1 MFFSDPAHW
10 DKIKIIHCGVDPA
23 LYDRPAGP
31 PLPARRDD
39 EIRLVFVGRL
49 APVKG
54 LRVLLAALAQ
64 LRDDLPNLH
73 LVLVGD
79 GPDRKTLETAAAPL
93 GDRVTF
99 TGYLSQNEVAQAM
112 QAADICVLPSFAEGV
127 PVVLMEAMASRKPV
141 IATQVAGVGEL
152 VEDGVSGFI
161 VPPGDMESLAARI
174 RVLAGDA
181 KLRAQMGK
189 AGRDKVVAEFDIA
202 DEVVRLAGL
211 FAGDDGVQTKQVEA
225 RS

>member
-1 MFFSDPAHW
+1 L
-10 DKIKIIHCGVDPA
+10 
-23 LYDRPAGP
+23 LYARGSGPSARAEATEP
-31 PLPARRDD
+31 PLPARRDG

-54 LRVLLAALAQ
+54 LRVLLAALVELQ
-64 LRDDLPNLH
+64 EDLPNLH
-73 LVLVGD
+73 LVLAGD
-79 GPDRKTLETAAAPL
+79 GPDRKILEAAAAPL

-99 TGYLSQNEVAQAM
+99 TGYLSQSEVAQAM

-181 KLRAQMGK
+181 KLRTRMGK
-189 AGRDKVVAEFDIA
+189 AGREKVVAEFDIA
-202 DEVVRLAGL
+202 DEVVRLAEL
-211 FAGDDGVQTKQVEA
+211 FGGKIECIWRGGSVDLSKPDHG
-225 RS
+225 

>member
-1 MFFSDPAHW
+1 M
-10 DKIKIIHCGVDPA
+10 
-23 LYDRPAGP
+23 
-31 PLPARRDD
+31 
-39 EIRLVFVGRL
+39 
-49 APVKG
+49 
-54 LRVLLAALAQ
+54 
-64 LRDDLPNLH
+64 
-73 LVLVGD
+73 
-79 GPDRKTLETAAAPL
+79 
-93 GDRVTF
+93 TF
-99 TGYLSQNEVAQAM
+99 TGYLSQSEVAQAM

-181 KLRAQMGK
+181 KLRTQMGK

-211 FAGDDGVQTKQVEA
+211 FGGG
-225 RS
+225 